1 MNFAFVARVFFNH
14 SLSLLIVNK
23 QLRLAGGER
32 LCADAR
38 VTARFH

>member
-1 MNFAFVARVFFNH
+1 VFFNH